1 MLKLNMRRG
10 PLRDH
15 SWPAEKSA
23 EATLLV
29 DGWGPPRRWL
39 SLTFVTSPDGVAD
52 SRFHGTIQPRH
63 FTDVAQMMVEADLE
77 AAIRAFGKAMENV
90 RIQKRNDER
99 SSDEAA

>member
-15 SWPAEKSA
+15 RWPVEKLV

-29 DGWGPPRRWL
+29 DGWGPPQRWL
-39 SLTFVTSPDGVAD
+39 SLTFVTSPDGVAS
-52 SRFHGTIQPRH
+52 SRFHTAIHPRH
-63 FTDVAQMMVEADLE
+63 FAEVAQMMVEADPE

-90 RIQKRNDER
+90 HIEKRKDQ
-99 SSDEAA
+99 AG